1 MNEISMNETIPIDKN
16 TKKKVFSAFIDM
28 YFELLNFMKSKFEK
42 HRDFNIFY
50 QKNLLLKKTNI
61 KLFIRTWHD
70 SISTLYANKVIE
82 GDIQYFFNNVNTIIK
97 TEYLKKYFEY
107 FKQVYGTL
115 DDVLIKKVLNIIQE
129 LTKITIIYYNK

>member
-1 MNEISMNETIPIDKN
+1 MEKLKINKEI
-16 TKKKVFSAFIDM
+16 KKQLFSRFIM
-28 YFELLNFMKSKFEK
+28 LYFSLLDIIKSKFEK
-42 HRDFNIFY
+42 HSDFKSFY
-50 QKNLLLKKTNI
+50 NKNLLLKKTNI